1 MSEHES
7 RDPGDEILDANL
19 ERLLS
24 HTQQRSRVP
33 DDARARMLARLHDE
47 HGHEQAPDRIA
58 LAARGR
64 VSWWSSRLGL
74 GGNSRAGKLRFGLAT
89 GAMALAAVLVLAWVL
104 GLGERL
110 LGERSAPQL
119 ATFEHDG
126 LGARAVRLSD
136 GSTALLRAGS
146 QLEQLGPRHLRLLAG
161 EVLLDVQAAAEPM
174 LVETAHGR
182 ALVRGTRMLLR
193 SDTAQTLAAVLHG
206 TATVES
212 SADADASPIGA
223 SLLLHAGEQA
233 LLDTAGLE
241 RIAGRRLSFEIAWAR
256 ELLAPETELEPM
268 RRGNLLARVPRWT
281 GQLQRS
287 AEWPLPVR
295 ELTVDVHVEDGQ
307 VRTTIDQTFFNHLE
321 RDLEGIYQFPLPPNA
336 AISRLA
342 MYVDGERMEAGVVA
356 RDRGRDIYEQ
366 IVHRRRDPALL
377 EWMQGNLFQV
387 RIFPLPGRTEKRVLL
402 SYTAALDEL
411 YGRGEL
417 RVPIPALDFPV
428 GKVSYRV
435 RVVGAA
441 GRELVSRNQAF
452 ELRNDGEDLLAEFT
466 AVDHAIGAD
475 IVATLSGGAPGLAP
489 PSVEHHRL
497 RHDDGR
503 RHLGV
508 RLRPDLRAELDAI
521 GEQPSAA
528 SARDVVLLFDS
539 SASRGP
545 AELDAQRRFVAALL
559 EHLDAADRLSV
570 LRFDSQLQWATAGLE
585 PLASL
590 DREALAAALAQAKV
604 GLGATDLGAAIDA
617 GLERLASAP
626 LPADDARERMPM
638 LVYLGD
644 GLSQELDH
652 ADSSNPVDQRDQVE
666 RLAARLRGRATF
678 VGVSFG
684 PTYDEPALA
693 RLAAAGEGL
702 HLHVGEGEPVSWRAL
717 ELLTT
722 LSTTRVL
729 ELEAQL
735 LDASG
740 QALAS
745 SRTHASARS
754 LADGET
760 FELLAELGAQ
770 DPDPVAVQL
779 HGRVGG
785 QAWTK
790 RVELPSPADGARWIP
805 RNWARAHVAALT
817 EAGVEANAEA
827 ITKLGLEHFLVT
839 PTTSLLVLENE
850 KMYRDFDVHR
860 PPPDAWASYPAPDR
874 IEVVR
879 EGVTTVAGHGQYV
892 VRAPVQMLIDYS
904 KTWGDVRT
912 RGFGPMVPLASAQPI
927 GLGGLGL
934 SGTGRGGG
942 GFGFGLEDGPTIGL
956 GSDGLIGSGGAGFG
970 GRGKSLERSRRESSP
985 ATGGTAEFGGF
996 VGRSTGPLEWK
1007 SSKQTDA
1014 SNVPDVARFDGRFA
1028 GTVVAGEQSRAQGG
1042 AYASA
1047 QPWPQA
1053 RHYTGDPRLDDLGEL
1068 VPALFEEP
1076 FDLAREQLLLTG
1088 LDGSRGSISDA
1099 AMQLIEAARTAQSDV
1114 HFALPEGGTLDIDA
1128 QGHFAISSERWGFLD
1143 EQVIYDGEQLRADYP
1158 ELGLSVAREVG
1169 ASSPALLGEWV
1180 PWLVP
1185 RADHLAHFYVVE
1197 RSGPLELT
1205 LRPIADG
1212 DSEQANEARQRLEVE
1227 LDTAHRVIGLHMYV
1241 GEQRVSTTEFRHTDT
1256 TLTLV
1261 LDGHERTLERL
1272 GRARAI
1278 DGAAQATLV
1287 ELPLPSPADLALAL
1301 DDHTPGD
1308 AAWITLQQQRLA
1320 GYAALGS
1327 SHEQLAVLDALREH
1341 AGRILPGE
1349 LVLAGASLHQAIP
1362 AQRVAILELGEG
1374 PVAEYVR
1381 AGTSGNAG
1389 AGTLTKLAARD
1400 DLRGTPIGF
1409 LASYRTLLREAE
1421 RSPSEA
1427 SSRRLATF
1435 LREYQHPTYAYVAT
1449 MQLSHRMWRTPTRK
1463 RDAWLA
1469 LAEQN
1474 NRFKYVALHQAGLAG
1489 YQSGR
1494 YVEAGELF
1502 ARSFREAAE
1511 DHTLPIVDWSVQWAM
1526 TQALGEA
1533 GWQLA
1538 WTRLRERVASSND
1551 AVLALRFLSA
1561 AQPIGRL
1568 DDAQRVIATLDPGPL
1583 DPELALRLYDA
1594 LVAYGRMGEAG
1605 IVLASLHERP
1615 QLRDAVPVLIRAAD
1629 FAEQQGRLDDAAVA
1643 LEQAIAGALTQDGLT
1658 LDELRRA
1665 FTRLFE
1671 LRARLAQPIATPPS
1685 EREAALAR
1693 ALAVADR
1700 WRVEDPDN
1708 QEIDRLCAELLWSLG
1723 RDDEAWRQLASTLDR
1738 HGAEGEALAWVAD
1751 TLERGGDLE
1760 RADAVWARAIAV
1772 EPTDPTH
1779 RLRRAQNLFATSQG
1793 PMRAASPDAGDTQ
1806 THPEPDQ
1813 HADRARR
1820 ARALLDEIT
1829 SGTWQPRFAFVV
1841 DQATRLREAVGAE
1854 P

>member
-19 ERLLS
+19 ERLLG

-33 DDARARMLARLHDE
+33 DDARARMLARLQGE
-47 HGHEQAPDRIA
+47 LGQAQAPEQ
-58 LAARGR
+58 
-64 VSWWSSRLGL
+64 SRLAPQAPVAKWSGPSAK
-74 GGNSRAGKLRFGLAT
+74 SRAGKLQFGLAS
-89 GAMALAAVLVLAWVL
+89 GAVALAAVLVLAWVL

-110 LGERSAPQL
+110 LGERAIPQL
-119 ATFEHDG
+119 ASFEHDG
-126 LGARAVRLSD
+126 LGARAIQLSD
-136 GSTALLRAGS
+136 GSTALLRAGA
-146 QLEQLGPRHLRLLAG
+146 QLEQLGPRHLRLIAG
-161 EVLLDVQAAAEPM
+161 EVLLDVQAAADPM
-174 LVETAHGR
+174 LIETAHGR
-182 ALVRGTRMLLR
+182 AMVLGTRMLLR
-193 SDTAQTLAAVLHG
+193 SDAAQTLAAVLHG

-212 SADADASPIGA
+212 SSDGDASAIGS

-233 LLDTAGLE
+233 LLAKAGLT
-241 RIAGRRLSFEIAWAR
+241 RIAGRRLSFEIDWAR

-295 ELTVDVHVEDGQ
+295 ELIVDVHVEDGQ

-321 RDLEGIYQFPLPPNA
+321 RDLEGVYQFPLPPKA

-366 IVHRRRDPALL
+366 IVHTRRDPALL

-441 GRELVSRNQAF
+441 GREFVSRNQAF

-466 AVDHAIGAD
+466 AVDHEIGAD

-497 RHDDGR
+497 RLDDGR
-503 RHLGV
+503 RHVAL

-521 GEQPSAA
+521 SEQSTAA
-528 SARDVVLLFDS
+528 PARDLVLLFDS

-559 EHLDAADRLSV
+559 EHLDAADRVAV
-570 LRFDSQLQWATAGLE
+570 LRFDSQLQWATPSLE
-585 PLASL
+585 PLATL
-590 DREALAAALAQAKV
+590 DRDALAAALAEAKI

-626 LPADDARERMPM
+626 LPTDDARERVPM

-644 GLSQELDH
+644 GLAQELDS
-652 ADSSNPVDQRDQVE
+652 ADASGSVDAVE
-666 RLAARLRGRATF
+666 RLAARFRGHATF

-684 PTYDEPALA
+684 PAYDEPALA
-693 RLAAAGEGL
+693 RLAAAGDGL

-729 ELEAQL
+729 DLQAQL

-740 QALAS
+740 QAIAS

-760 FELLAELGAQ
+760 FELLAELGAS

-779 HGRVGG
+779 QGRAGG

-790 RVELPSPADGARWIP
+790 RIELPTSADGARWIP

-817 EAGVEANAEA
+817 EAGVEANAEE

-850 KMYRDFDVHR
+850 KMYRDFAVHR
-860 PPPDAWASYPAPDR
+860 PPADAWASYAAPDR

-879 EGVTTVAGHGQYV
+879 EGATTVAGHGQYV
-892 VRAPVQMLIDYS
+892 VRTPVQMLIDY
-904 KTWGDVRT
+904 TTGWGDIQT
-912 RGFGPMVPLASAQPI
+912 RGFGPMVPLASAQPM
-927 GLGGLGL
+927 LDGLGL

-942 GFGFGLEDGPTIGL
+942 GFGFGMDGGRTIGL
-956 GSDGLIGSGGAGFG
+956 GNEGLIGKGGGGGFG
-970 GRGKSLERSRRESSP
+970 GRGKIVDRSRRESPS
-985 ATGGTAEFGGF
+985 TGSTTTEFGGF
-996 VGRSTGPLEWK
+996 VARNNGPLEWK
-1007 SSKQTDA
+1007 SDKQKESA
-1014 SNVPDVARFDGRFA
+1014 AELPDVAHFGGRFA
-1028 GTVVAGEQSRAQGG
+1028 GTVVAGELQRADG
-1042 AYASA
+1042 YASG
-1047 QPWPQA
+1047 QPWPRA
-1053 RHYTGDPRLDDLGEL
+1053 RHYAWDPRLDDVGEL

-1088 LDGSRGSISDA
+1088 LDGSRGGVSDA
-1099 AMQLIEAARTAQSDV
+1099 AAQLIEAARTAQSDV
-1114 HFALPEGGTLDIDA
+1114 RFALPEGGTLDIDV
-1128 QGHFAISSERWGFLD
+1128 QGRFAISSERWGFLD

-1158 ELGLSVAREVG
+1158 ELGLSVVRAVG
-1169 ASSPALLGEWV
+1169 ATSPALFGEWV

-1185 RADHLAHFYVVE
+1185 PADHLAHFYVVE
-1197 RSGPLELT
+1197 RSGPLKLT
-1205 LRPIADG
+1205 LRPITVVDG
-1212 DSEQANEARQRLEVE
+1212 KQGEQENAERQWLEVE
-1227 LDTAHRVIGLHMYV
+1227 LDAAHRVIGLHLYV
-1241 GEQRVSTTEFRHTDT
+1241 GEQRVSSSEFRHSDT

-1272 GRARAI
+1272 GRAGAI
-1278 DGAAQATLV
+1278 GGAVQATVV
-1287 ELPLPSPADLALAL
+1287 ELPLPSPADLELAL
-1301 DDHTPGD
+1301 DQHTPGD
-1308 AAWITLQQQRLA
+1308 ADWIALQQQRLA
-1320 GYAALGS
+1320 GYGALAS
-1327 SHEQLAVLDALREH
+1327 SNEQLLVLDALREH

-1349 LVLAGASLHQAIP
+1349 LALAGASLHQATP
-1362 AQRVAILELGEG
+1362 AQRTAILKASDG
-1374 PVAEYVR
+1374 PVVEYVR

-1389 AGTLTKLAARD
+1389 TGTLAKLATRE

-1421 RSPSEA
+1421 RNPTETSLRWLE
-1427 SSRRLATF
+1427 TF

-1449 MQLSHRMWRTPTRK
+1449 MQVSSRWWRHPTRK
-1463 RDAWLA
+1463 SKAWLA
-1469 LAEQN
+1469 LAEQD
-1474 NRFKYVALHQAGLAG
+1474 NRFKYVALHQAGLAH
-1489 YQSGR
+1489 YQFGET
-1494 YVEAGELF
+1494 VEAGELF
-1502 ARSFREAAE
+1502 ARSFEEAAE
-1511 DHTLPIVDWSVQWAM
+1511 DHTLPVIDWSVQWTM

-1538 WTRLRERVASSND
+1538 WMRLRERVARSAD
-1551 AVLALRFLSA
+1551 PVLALRFLSA
-1561 AQPIGRL
+1561 AQQIGRL
-1568 DDAQRVIATLDPGPL
+1568 DDAQRVIAGLDPHTL
-1583 DPELALRLYDA
+1583 DPELALRLFDA

-1615 QLRDAVPVLIRAAD
+1615 QLRDAIPVVIRAAD

-1643 LEQAIAGALTQDGLT
+1643 LEQAIVGALVQDGLT

-1671 LRARLAQPIATPPS
+1671 LRARLAQPIATEAS
-1685 EREAALAR
+1685 ERAAALAR

-1700 WRVEDPDN
+1700 WRIEDPDN

-1723 RDDEAWRQLASTLDR
+1723 QGDDAWRQLASTLDR
-1738 HGAEGEALAWVAD
+1738 HGAEGEALAWVAN

-1760 RADAVWARAIAV
+1760 RADAVWTRAIAV

-1779 RLRRAQNLFATSQG
+1779 RLRRAQNLLATS
-1793 PMRAASPDAGDTQ
+1793 
-1806 THPEPDQ
+1806 PEQ
-1813 HADRARR
+1813 EHGDRAQR
-1820 ARALLDEIT
+1820 ASALLDEIT
-1829 SGTWQPRFAFVV
+1829 NGTWQPRFVFVV
-1841 DQATRLREAVGAE
+1841 DQATRLRKTVQ

>member
-7 RDPGDEILDANL
+7 RDPGDEILEANL
-19 ERLLS
+19 ERLLGQ
-24 HTQQRSRVP
+24 TPQRSGVP
-33 DDARARMLARLHDE
+33 DDARARMLARLLGELGQDK
-47 HGHEQAPDRIA
+47 APE
-58 LAARGR
+58 LATPTR
-64 VSWWSSRLGL
+64 VAKWSGPGEKL
-74 GGNSRAGKLRFGLAT
+74 RAKKLRFGLAT
-89 GAMALAAVLVLAWVL
+89 GAVALAAVLVLAWVL

-110 LGERSAPQL
+110 LGERAIPQL

-126 LGARAVRLSD
+126 LGARAIQLSD

-146 QLEQLGPRHLRLLAG
+146 RLEQLGPRHLRLVAG
-161 EVLLDVQAAAEPM
+161 EVLLDVEAAAEPM
-174 LVETAHGR
+174 LIETAHGR
-182 ALVRGTRMLLR
+182 AMVLGTRLLLR
-193 SDTAQTLAAVLHG
+193 SDAAQTLAAVLHG
-206 TATVES
+206 AATIES
-212 SADADASPIGA
+212 GSDADASAIGS

-233 LLDTAGLE
+233 LLAKAGLT
-241 RIAGRRLSFEIAWAR
+241 RIAGRRLSFEIDWAR

-295 ELTVDVHVEDGQ
+295 ELIVDVHVEDGQ

-321 RDLEGIYQFPLPPNA
+321 RDLEGIYQFPLPPKA

-342 MYVDGERMEAGVVA
+342 MYVDGHRMEAGVVA

-428 GKVSYRV
+428 DKVSYRV

-441 GRELVSRNQAF
+441 GRDFVSRNQAF

-466 AVDHAIGAD
+466 AGNHEIGAD

-503 RHLGV
+503 RHVAL

-521 GEQPSAA
+521 SEPSTAA
-528 SARDVVLLFDS
+528 PARDLVLLFDS

-559 EHLDAADRLSV
+559 EHLDAADRVSV
-570 LRFDSQLQWATAGLE
+570 LRFDSQLQWATPSLE
-585 PLASL
+585 SLAAL
-590 DREALAAALAQAKV
+590 DRDALAVALGEAKI

-626 LPADDARERMPM
+626 VPVDDARERVPM

-644 GLSQELDH
+644 GLAQDLDGT
-652 ADSSNPVDQRDQVE
+652 DSHDAIE
-666 RLAARLRGRATF
+666 RLATRVRGHATF

-684 PTYDEPALA
+684 PAYDEPALA
-693 RLAAAGEGL
+693 RLAAAGDGL

-729 ELEAQL
+729 DLQAQL

-740 QALAS
+740 QAIGS
-745 SRTHASARS
+745 TRTHASARS

-760 FELLAELGAQ
+760 FELLAELGAT

-779 HGRVGG
+779 QGRAGG

-790 RVELPSPADGARWIP
+790 RIELPPPADGARWIP

-817 EAGVEANAEA
+817 ESGVEANAEE

-860 PPPDAWASYPAPDR
+860 PPADAWASYAAPDR

-879 EGVTTVAGHGQYV
+879 EGATTVAGHGQYV
-892 VRAPVQMLIDYS
+892 VRTPVQMLIDYS
-904 KTWGDVRT
+904 TSWGEIQT
-912 RGFGPMVPLASAQPI
+912 RGFGPMVPLASAQPM
-927 GLGGLGL
+927 LDGLGL
-934 SGTGRGGG
+934 SGSGRGGG
-942 GFGFGLEDGPTIGL
+942 GFGFGMNGGGTIGL
-956 GSDGLIGSGGAGFG
+956 GSQGLIGNGGGGGFG
-970 GRGKSLERSRRESSP
+970 GRGKVVERSRRKGPS
-985 ATGGTAEFGGF
+985 TGSTTASTTQFGGF
-996 VGRSTGPLEWK
+996 VARSSGPLEWK
-1007 SSKQTDA
+1007 SSEKKSGAADL
-1014 SNVPDVARFDGRFA
+1014 SDVARFDGHFA
-1028 GTVVAGEQSRAQGG
+1028 GTVVGGELSLQHGAG
-1042 AYASA
+1042 YASA
-1047 QPWPQA
+1047 QPWPSA
-1053 RHYTGDPRLDDLGEL
+1053 RHYAWDPRLDDLGEL
-1068 VPALFEEP
+1068 IPALFEEP
-1076 FDLAREQLLLTG
+1076 FDLARELLLLSG
-1088 LDGSRGSISDA
+1088 LDGSRGRVSDA
-1099 AMQLIEAARTAQSDV
+1099 AAQLIEAARTAQSDV
-1114 HFALPEGGTLDIDA
+1114 RFALPEGGTLDIDA
-1128 QGHFAISSERWGFLD
+1128 QSRFAISSERWGFLD

-1158 ELGLSVAREVG
+1158 ELGLSAARAVG
-1169 ASSPALLGEWV
+1169 PTSPALFGEWV

-1185 RADHLAHFYVVE
+1185 PAEHLAHFYVVE
-1197 RSGPLELT
+1197 RSGPLKLT
-1205 LRPIADG
+1205 LRPIIIAGNAKQD
-1212 DSEQANEARQRLEVE
+1212 EQAHQWLEVE
-1227 LDTAHRVIGLHMYV
+1227 LDTAHRVIGLHLYV
-1241 GEQRVSTTEFRHTDT
+1241 GEQRVSTSEFRHTDT

-1261 LDGHERTLERL
+1261 LDGHERTLQRI
-1272 GRARAI
+1272 GRAKAI
-1278 DGAAQATLV
+1278 NGTLQATLV
-1287 ELPLPSPADLALAL
+1287 ELPLPSPADLELAL
-1301 DDHTPGD
+1301 DEHTPGD
-1308 AAWITLQQQRLA
+1308 PNWIALQQQRLA
-1320 GYAALGS
+1320 GYAALAS
-1327 SHEQLAVLDALREH
+1327 TNEQLLVLDALREH

-1349 LVLAGASLHQAIP
+1349 LALAGASLHQATP
-1362 AQRVAILELGEG
+1362 AQRTAILQAGEG
-1374 PVAEYVR
+1374 PVFEYVR
-1381 AGTSGNAG
+1381 AGSSGNAG
-1389 AGTLTKLAARD
+1389 SGTLAKLATRE

-1421 RSPSEA
+1421 RGPSET
-1427 SSRRLATF
+1427 SLRRLETF
-1435 LREYQHPTYAYVAT
+1435 LREYQHPTHAYVAT
-1449 MQLSHRMWRTPTRK
+1449 MQVSSRWWRHPTRK
-1463 RDAWLA
+1463 SQAWLA

-1474 NRFKYVALHQAGLAG
+1474 NRFKYVALHQAGLAL
-1489 YQSGR
+1489 YQFGQ

-1502 ARSFREAAE
+1502 ARSFETAAE
-1511 DHTLPIVDWSVQWAM
+1511 DHTLPIIDWSVQWTM

-1538 WTRLRERVASSND
+1538 WTRLRERVARSND
-1551 AVLALRFLSA
+1551 PVLALRFLTA
-1561 AQPIGRL
+1561 AQQIGRI
-1568 DDAQRVIATLDPGPL
+1568 DDAQRVVAGLDPHAL
-1583 DPELALRLYDA
+1583 DPELALHLFDA
-1594 LVAYGRMGEAG
+1594 LVAHGRMGEAG

-1615 QLRDAVPVLIRAAD
+1615 QLRDAIPVVIRAAN
-1629 FAEQQGRLDDAAVA
+1629 FAEQQGRLDDAALA
-1643 LEQAIAGALTQDGLT
+1643 LEQAIVGALGQDGLT

-1671 LRARLAQPIATPPS
+1671 LRARLAQPIATEAF
-1685 EREAALAR
+1685 EREAALNR

-1700 WRVEDPDN
+1700 WRTEDPDN

-1723 RDDEAWRQLASTLDR
+1723 RGDDAWRQLASTLDR

-1751 TLERGGDLE
+1751 TLERGGDLD
-1760 RADAVWARAIAV
+1760 RADVVWARAIAV

-1779 RLRRAQNLFATSQG
+1779 RLRRAQNLLTTASEQEQG
-1793 PMRAASPDAGDTQ
+1793 
-1806 THPEPDQ
+1806 
-1813 HADRARR
+1813 DRAQR

-1829 SGTWQPRFAFVV
+1829 NGTWQPRFLFVV
-1841 DQATRLREAVGAE
+1841 DQATRLRKAVDSSKNKAQ